1 MKLARR
7 VLTALALVLAAIT
20 MTGAAA
26 PGKVIKGDIA
36 FTTFDLFA
44 ANATSIKCVK
54 LGKAGVIH
62 KVVCNCYTG
71 TADIT
76 VMDNDESVFPVAT
89 ATQQATPLGI
99 ATGCTTSSV
108 IISVDSSFI
117 SETDPAFGEIC
128 IQAVAVGAEAALNCR
143 IRATAGSFG
152 KP

>member
-54 LGKAGVIH
+54 LGKAGVIN
-62 KVVCNCYTG
+62 KVTCNCYTG

-117 SETDPAFGEIC
+117 SETAAFGEIC
-128 IQAVAVGAEAALNCR
+128 IQAVAVGDEAALNCR
-143 IRATAGSFG
+143 IRATAGSHG